1 MLETD
6 TSQHACNDNQT
17 DVFQAEKQH
26 KTMVLVQK
34 FKTSSFDI
42 VVREPLGFG
51 QKSSSEQWLSNRKYM
66 SLTQFLSRT
75 EGSDDHFNQKQKS
88 TMPCAN
94 RSLASPTT
102 LEKSMTLNL

>member
-6 TSQHACNDNQT
+6 TSKHACNDTQT
-17 DVFQAEKQH
+17 VVFQAEKQH

-66 SLTQFLSRT
+66 SLTQFRRET
-75 EGSDDHFNQKQKS
+75 QWRGNNFIANQRAP
-88 TMPCAN
+88 MPWVHRA
-94 RSLASPTT
+94 LASGATLPTP
-102 LEKSMTLNL
+102 LELSL